1 MNPMLLHILCFA
13 LINIVIVLLGYLMV
27 KHAKILLSW
36 ALFVVSILAVH
47 LIFIHEGP
55 ILRMLAIIA
64 TTFTAMKVIAVAE
77 GYRGKKLTLTFK
89 QWVVFASGWA
99 GMRAQ
104 PFETLGRPALPNAWP
119 MVRFGISRIIA
130 GFVFIAIAH
139 GVITMH
145 LNPDLTYI
153 AVSGMLLV
161 GLSLILHFG
170 LLSISAGMWR
180 LHGANTYLLFR
191 QPAKALN
198 LNEFWSKRWN
208 IAFSEMTSVAIFR
221 PLKNRI
227 GAPLALMLAFV
238 FSGLLHELALS
249 VPVNS
254 GYGLPMLYF
263 IIQSLLVLLERVLIN
278 NNISFL
284 KNKLIAH
291 LWVFFWLVI
300 PMPLLFHEQFIKQIV
315 WVMGCIKM

>member
-1 MNPMLLHILCFA
+1 METTLLRILYFA
-13 LINIVIVLLGYLMV
+13 LINITIVLLGYLMV
-27 KHAKILLSW
+27 KYTKVLLSW
-36 ALFVVSILAVH
+36 LLLVVGILGVH
-47 LIFIHEGP
+47 LIFLHEGP
-55 ILRMLAIIA
+55 VLRMLAIIA

-77 GYRGKKLTLTFK
+77 GYKGKKFTLTFK
-89 QWVVFASGWA
+89 QWVIFASGWA

-104 PFETLGRPALPNAWP
+104 PFETLGGPALPNAWP

-130 GFVFIAIAH
+130 GLVFITIAH
-139 GVITMH
+139 GVVALH
-145 LNPDLTYI
+145 LNPGLTYI

-170 LLSISAGMWR
+170 LLSISAGIWR

-191 QPAKALN
+191 QPAKALS

-227 GAPLALMLAFV
+227 GAPLALMLAFA

-263 IIQSLLVLLERVLIN
+263 IIQGLLVLVERVLIN
-278 NNISFL
+278 NNSLFL
-284 KNKLIAH
+284 KNKLLAH

-300 PMPLLFHEQFIKQIV
+300 PMPLLFHEQFIKRIV
-315 WVMGCIKM
+315 WMMCGMY